1 MESKIVKISEKLPYN
16 MKILFRYYVYKYNGV
31 FFYSERARF
40 SAGRKMINIELD
52 ELERILDQ
60 IKLGYSKRPQLYNKR
75 KYGVTELI
83 RVLDNIITEAKNES
97 K

>member
-1 MESKIVKISEKLPYN
+1 MESKIVKISEKLHYN
-16 MKILFRYYVYKYNGV
+16 MKILFRYYAYKYDGV
-31 FFYSERARF
+31 FYSERARF

-75 KYGVTELI
+75 KYGVSELI
-83 RVLDNIITEAKNES
+83 RVLGNIVTEAKNES